1 MDVFPSTDFLVP
13 SNVMTI
19 GKSFEALGTLM
30 TGFVI
35 VLRSDMGLQRFLVL
49 VLLSAGV
56 TPVHA
61 CGTVSILKYKENCFV
76 YVECFV
82 LFSKYF
88 VLVFKMNDNFTLH
101 ISNSNGNF
109 KQFNLDLGFINKW
122 EQQSKLH
129 LLSNIS
135 SLDSCLVLTWLR
147 VFPRLNLKKN
157 DMRIFISEIYY
168 TEQRA
173 LIGF

>member
-1 MDVFPSTDFLVP
+1 M
-13 SNVMTI
+13 
-19 GKSFEALGTLM
+19 
-30 TGFVI
+30 
-35 VLRSDMGLQRFLVL
+35 
-49 VLLSAGV
+49 
-56 TPVHA
+56 
-61 CGTVSILKYKENCFV
+61 

-135 SLDSCLVLTWLR
+135 SLDSCHPFSDLVESLSQAE
-147 VFPRLNLKKN
+147 PEKK
-157 DMRIFISEIYY
+157 
-168 TEQRA
+168 
-173 LIGF
+173 